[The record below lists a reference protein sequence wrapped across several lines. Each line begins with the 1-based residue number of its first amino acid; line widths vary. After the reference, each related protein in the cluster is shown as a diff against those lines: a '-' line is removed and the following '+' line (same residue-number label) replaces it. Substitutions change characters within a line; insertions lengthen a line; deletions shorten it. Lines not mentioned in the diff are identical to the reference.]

1 MIITTMAN
9 NFSEFDFLPRPL
21 DGSFAEERRR
31 KRDSRIPRDVRR
43 RDGGFCQAC
52 NAYCGHG
59 EVHHIHP
66 LSLGGDDTL
75 ENAILLCGPCHKHA
89 PDSAEEFFDYQRRGG
104 HYPEIMATLLERDYH
119 LGGFG
124 STTNQREKYR
134 DALDQLKK
142 AIYLEDRDVLYEF
155 THRAREQEYG
165 IVKLAPYVN
174 LAIKGR
180 MSVDEAR
187 RGNMEAMQKQIRVIE
202 WARTLYPVLPKP
214 PSPVK
219 EESWKDEDAID
230 SCLAEW
236 AIEWK
241 INDMAKKNI
250 VPMLTYR
257 MYFNCWL
264 AIESLIDFLDIEDN
278 ALLEQEGV
286 PKHSSC
292 SLARN
297 RPQETSEGPESS
309 I

>member
-1 MIITTMAN
+1 MIIATMAN
-9 NFSEFDFLPRPL
+9 SFSEFDNLPRPL

-31 KRDSRIPRDVRR
+31 KRDSRIPKDVRR

-52 NAYCGHG
+52 NTYCGAG

-66 LSLGGDDTL
+66 LSMGGDDTV

-89 PDSAEEFFDYQRRGG
+89 PDSAEEFLQYQRRGG
-104 HYPEIMATLLERDYH
+104 RYPEIMATLLERDYH

-124 STTNQREKYR
+124 STKDHRDKYR

-142 AIYLEDRDVLYEF
+142 AIYLEERDIIYAF

-174 LAIKGR
+174 LAIEGR

-187 RGNMEAMQKQIRVIE
+187 RDNMKAMQKQIRVIE
-202 WARTLYPVLPKP
+202 WARTLYPDLPKP

-219 EESWKDEDAID
+219 EKSWKDEDAIE
-230 SCLAEW
+230 SCLGEW

-241 INDMAKKNI
+241 IYDMAKNRI

-257 MYFNCWL
+257 MYSNCWL
-264 AIESLIDFLDIEDN
+264 AVESLIDFLDIEDN
-278 ALLEQEGV
+278 ALLKKEGL
-286 PKHSSC
+286 PKHSAC
-292 SLARN
+292 FLARN
-297 RPQETSEGPESS
+297 RP
-309 I
+309 